1 MLFGIVSFKHKM
13 YMYRNHQQTLQF
25 NKFDDFRELNQNVI
39 WYSDL
44 TKEDVWRLGCLNI
57 YKIKHNK
64 YLNTS
69 FQQLE
74 NVLIGDINET
84 NENNIKTFFLKML
97 FVFEKIMS
105 LCLVNMDKEDVFDW
119 KTEELYVAIRKNL
132 FTNLEQYI
140 PQVLSDVLAFSYQ
153 DVVEHLS
160 EKEVF
165 DLEQQGYKIVEIKK
179 NGLSYANE
187 LMDKLKIPTKDY
199 IQYSHKDI
207 QHQIKLL
214 KEEKKVDVSIQN
226 FFLKYVNT
234 PYLVQI
240 NKKTL
245 KTEYDNYKTL
255 LESNSIVFLNAKRIE
270 RKWITSVEFAYLSK
284 FFNFEIGNA
293 IIFDRYL
300 DKREI
305 IDTYHLENVFIKYD
319 DISYFSIVITL
330 LMENYTL
337 ALQEKN
343 FETHKVNILNSFLSA
358 SDKKELLLVSLL
370 LESNKYRVKS
380 YGKNTIELMLTEE
393 DLNNPKL
400 TQILEKINYVIF

>member
-1 MLFGIVSFKHKM
+1 
-13 YMYRNHQQTLQF
+13 
-25 NKFDDFRELNQNVI
+25 
-39 WYSDL
+39 
-44 TKEDVWRLGCLNI
+44 
-57 YKIKHNK
+57 
-64 YLNTS
+64 
-69 FQQLE
+69 
-74 NVLIGDINET
+74 
-84 NENNIKTFFLKML
+84 
-97 FVFEKIMS
+97 MS

-119 KTEELYVAIRKNL
+119 EAEELYVAIRKNL

-179 NGLSYANE
+179 NGLFYANE

-370 LESNKYRVKS
+370 LESNKYKVKS

-400 TQILEKINYVIF
+400 TQILEKLIMLFFEYIITYES

>member
-1 MLFGIVSFKHKM
+1 
-13 YMYRNHQQTLQF
+13 
-25 NKFDDFRELNQNVI
+25 
-39 WYSDL
+39 
-44 TKEDVWRLGCLNI
+44 
-57 YKIKHNK
+57 
-64 YLNTS
+64 
-69 FQQLE
+69 
-74 NVLIGDINET
+74 
-84 NENNIKTFFLKML
+84 
-97 FVFEKIMS
+97 
-105 LCLVNMDKEDVFDW
+105 
-119 KTEELYVAIRKNL
+119 
-132 FTNLEQYI
+132 
-140 PQVLSDVLAFSYQ
+140 
-153 DVVEHLS
+153 
-160 EKEVF
+160 
-165 DLEQQGYKIVEIKK
+165 
-179 NGLSYANE
+179 
-187 LMDKLKIPTKDY
+187 MDKLKIPTKDY

-370 LESNKYRVKS
+370 LESNKYKVKS

>member
-1 MLFGIVSFKHKM
+1 
-13 YMYRNHQQTLQF
+13 MYRNHQQTLQF

-44 TKEDVWRLGCLNI
+44 VKEDVWRLGCLNI

-69 FQQLE
+69 FQQIE
-74 NVLIGDINET
+74 NVLISNANET
-84 NENNIKTFFLKML
+84 NETNIKTFFLKML

-105 LCLVNMDKEDVFDW
+105 LCLVNMDKGDVFDW
-119 KTEELYVAIRKNL
+119 EAEELYVAIRKNL

-140 PQVLSDVLAFSYQ
+140 PQILSDVLAFSYQ

-214 KEEKKVDVSIQN
+214 KEEKKVDISIQN

-245 KTEYDNYKTL
+245 KTEYDSYKTL

-270 RKWITSVEFAYLSK
+270 RKWITSIEFAYLSK

-305 IDTYHLENVFIKYD
+305 IDTYHLENIFIKYD

-358 SDKKELLLVSLL
+358 SDKKELLLISLL
-370 LESNKYRVKS
+370 LESNKYKVKS

-393 DLNNPKL
+393 DLNHPKL

>member
-13 YMYRNHQQTLQF
+13 YMSRNHQQTLQF

-44 TKEDVWRLGCLNI
+44 SKEDVWRLGCLNI

-69 FQQLE
+69 FEQIK
-74 NVLIGDINET
+74 NVLIGNINEM
-84 NENNIKTFFLKML
+84 NETSIKTFFLKML
-97 FVFEKIMS
+97 FIFEKIMS
-105 LCLVNMDKEDVFDW
+105 LCLVNMDKDDVFDW
-119 KTEELYVAIRKNL
+119 EAEELYVAIRKKL
-132 FTNLEQYI
+132 FTHLEQYI

-160 EKEVF
+160 EKDVF

-214 KEEKKVDVSIQN
+214 KEEKKVDIPIQN

-245 KTEYDNYKTL
+245 KTEYDSYKTL

-270 RKWITSVEFAYLSK
+270 RKWITSIEFAYLSK

-305 IDTYHLENVFIKYD
+305 IDTYHLENIFIKYN

-337 ALQEKN
+337 ALQEKD

-370 LESNKYRVKS
+370 LESNKYKVKS

>member
-13 YMYRNHQQTLQF
+13 YMYRNHQHTLQF

-119 KTEELYVAIRKNL
+119 EAEELYVAIRKNL

-358 SDKKELLLVSLL
+358 TDKKELLLVSLL
-370 LESNKYRVKS
+370 LESNKYKVKS